1 MCKGVYKGQMK
12 CRGRDHMATVLSDM
26 KYWVFLMESQDCAL
40 QNSKSTGRALG
51 TLSVQRL
58 PFTETQRQD
67 RLRMAAA
74 FLVFHESLCVSLV
87 HS

>member
-1 MCKGVYKGQMK
+1 
-12 CRGRDHMATVLSDM
+12 MATVLSDM

-58 PFTETQRQD
+58 PFTETQRQ
-67 RLRMAAA
+67 RPTPHGGCISRVPRVIVR
-74 FLVFHESLCVSLV
+74 VFSSQLT
-87 HS
+87 